1 MKNDILMI
9 PFHYPPMSGS
19 SGVQRSLFFSVN
31 LQNHGWHPIVL
42 SAHPRVHPKVS
53 EEALHAIPD
62 SMVVKR
68 VFAIDVAKHLP
79 FGGRY
84 PKLFAIPDRWSSWVV
99 AAVFTGLRII
109 KKQKPKIIWSTYP
122 ISSSHLIAIILYKL
136 TKIRWVAD
144 FRDPMT
150 EESYPEDPLLFKVYR
165 WIEKYAVTHA
175 SCVVV
180 TTDGVKN
187 MYMNRYSVADENR
200 IKVIPNGYDETMFKG
215 VETKLSVKN
224 QDNSESSVKVIRIV
238 HSGLIYPEERNPI
251 EMFTAIA
258 ELKEQGLISAEN
270 LQVELRASGFDGY
283 YENIIE
289 KLFIQDIVKLLP
301 AITHEQCIEDM
312 YSADAL
318 LLLQASNC
326 NDQIPAKVYEYLR
339 VGKPII
345 ALTDPDG
352 DTGTLLKKVGV
363 KNLAELDDRKQ
374 IKDIIL
380 NIKEIT
386 NHGVIYNKELIIKY
400 SRQHQT
406 KELALILDSIC

>member
-1 MKNDILMI
+1 MTKNILMI

-19 SGVQRSLFFSVN
+19 SGVQRSLFFSTH
-31 LQNHGWHPIVL
+31 LSDYGWNPTVL
-42 SAHPRVHPKVS
+42 SAHPRVHPNVS
-53 EEALHAIPD
+53 DEAIRSIPD
-62 SMVVKR
+62 SLVVKR

-84 PKLFAIPDRWSSWVV
+84 PKYFAIPDRWSSWVI
-99 AAVFTGLRII
+99 AAVFTGYRII
-109 KKQKPKIIWSTYP
+109 KKHKPKIIWSTYP
-122 ISSSHLIAIILYKL
+122 IASSHLIAIILYKL
-136 TKIRWVAD
+136 TKIQWVAD

-175 SCVVV
+175 SYVVV
-180 TTDGVKN
+180 TTQGVKKV
-187 MYMNRYSVADENR
+187 YSSRYSVIDNER
-200 IKVIPNGYDETMFKG
+200 IKVIPNGYDESLFKK
-215 VETKLSVKN
+215 VESKLSKN
-224 QDNSESSVKVIRIV
+224 NAKTIDAIRLV

-251 EMFTAIA
+251 ELFTAIA
-258 ELKEQGLISAEN
+258 ELKKQDLINAEI
-270 LQVELRASGFDGY
+270 LQVELRATGFDEY
-283 YENIIE
+283 YKNIIE
-289 KLFIQDIVKLLP
+289 KFFIQDIVQLLP
-301 AITHEQCIEDM
+301 AISHEQCIEDM

-339 VGKPII
+339 VGKPIV

-352 DTGTLLKKVGV
+352 DTGEFLKKVGV
-363 KNLAELDDRKQ
+363 KTLAKLDDKKH

-380 NIKEIT
+380 NLKEIS
-386 NHGVIYNKELIIKY
+386 NHGVHYNQELIANC

-406 KELALILDSIC
+406 KELALILNSIC